1 MNNALIDDLNWRY
14 ATKKY
19 DSEKKISAKD
29 FEIICESLR
38 LAPSSYGL
46 QPLKYLVIDEQSMR
60 EKLLPLAYNQ
70 PQITDA
76 SHLIVLCSFSKI
88 TPIIIK
94 NYLELMSEVRN
105 EPFSNY
111 EKFGENMQKTFSNL
125 SETATSEWTIRQ
137 AYIALGQIMH
147 TCANMRIDATPMEGF
162 DKAAFDE
169 VLNLTSNNLQ
179 SVLLLALG
187 YRSPED
193 KLSSLPKVRKPL
205 SEIIEI
211 VK

>member
-1 MNNALIDDLNWRY
+1 MNNAIIDDLNWRY

-46 QPLKYLVIDEQSMR
+46 QPLKYFVIDDKSTR

-111 EKFGENMQKTFSNL
+111 EKFGENMQKTFANL

-137 AYIALGQIMH
+137 AYIALGQVMH
-147 TCANMRIDATPMEGF
+147 TCANLRIDATPMEGF
-162 DKAAFDE
+162 DKAAFDKA
-169 VLNLTSNNLQ
+169 LNLTSNNLQ

-193 KLSSLPKVRKPL
+193 KLSSLPKVRKHL